1 LKYKHYGS
9 SCHQGGECGRCIVGV
24 CFYSCG
30 YIESLGCFFYSVDVC
45 EDLLADPVDC
55 VSIFLS
61 PVLFFVVVVM
71 RVSSL

>member
-1 LKYKHYGS
+1 
-9 SCHQGGECGRCIVGV
+9 VGV